1 MFNKK
6 SKLFEF
12 LVIFLLVQLLS
23 NTTLG
28 QTRTGKYLRT
38 EASEF
43 WENLGGDIGMA
54 HLQDVYI
61 VFLSNGKEVSYS
73 VCGEGDY
80 CPDVFKIAQN
90 KFSAFW
96 AKKPNSKT
104 AGAHG
109 ATYDYTNYSNVGKR
123 FTLNFKKKQ
132 ILISYKKIN

>member
-6 SKLFEF
+6 PFLFEF
-12 LVIFLLVQLLS
+12 LMIFLMVQLLS
-23 NTTLG
+23 TGTIG
-28 QTRTGKYLRT
+28 QTINGKYLRT

-43 WENLGGDIGMA
+43 WENLGGDIGIA

-61 VFLSNGKEVSYS
+61 VFLSNGKEVTYS

-96 AKKPNSKT
+96 SKEPNSKS

-109 ATYDYTNYSNVGKR
+109 VTYDYTNYSNVGKR
-123 FTLNFKKKQ
+123 FTLHFKKNRT
-132 ILISYKKIN
+132 LISYKKIN